1 MSPRAL
7 IWLIAAI
14 ATAGVVVRPFRLPEA
29 IWAVAGTALLVAL
42 RLLSPGDA
50 LAGIA
55 GRRRLSVP
63 ARHDGAGGNRAGG
76 PA

>member
-55 GRRRLSVP
+55 RASTLICSRP
-63 ARHDGAGGNRAGG
+63 A
-76 PA
+76 